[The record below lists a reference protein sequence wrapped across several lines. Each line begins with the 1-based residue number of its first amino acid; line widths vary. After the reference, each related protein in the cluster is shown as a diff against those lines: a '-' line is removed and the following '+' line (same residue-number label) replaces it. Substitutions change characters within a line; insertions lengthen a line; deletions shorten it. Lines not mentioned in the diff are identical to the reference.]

1 MFCVLLVVRV
11 PVKWSF
17 VIWGSA
23 FRVLNL
29 NRVAAVGRGAD
40 HLPPRLLRVADGEAV
55 VGAVQPHPLAGLHR
69 APPARSGGEHQ
80 PARPRPPHPP
90 HRHPLLSPLTPPLP
104 QRLRAQYRLQF
115 IPSDN
120 SSQNTGL

>member
-1 MFCVLLVVRV
+1 MFSMCVNLV
-11 PVKWSF
+11 
-17 VIWGSA
+17 
-23 FRVLNL
+23 
-29 NRVAAVGRGAD
+29 VAAVGRGAD

-69 APPARSGGEHQ
+69 ALPARSGSEQQ
-80 PARPRPPHPP
+80 PAGPRPPPSP
-90 HRHPLLSPLTPPLP
+90 RRHPILSPLTPPLP

-120 SSQNTGL
+120 SSQNTGPQTFRLRLHNGDK